1 MRQVHLGPG
10 VYRAMP
16 DPSADLA
23 AKVARTVLKNTLRVR
38 PGENVIIESWSG
50 ALPFSTPYVNE
61 ARRLGANP
69 MFLYED
75 EPAFWQALETGSS
88 RQTGKVGSHEWA
100 ALANTA
106 AYVYFWGPS
115 EWPRAS
121 ELPKN
126 KKTGVAAYNPEWYR
140 RAAKAKIRGA
150 RVFLGRTSERS
161 AEHWKLGLDDWREE
175 LLRASLV
182 PPAEMNRLGKRIGA
196 RLAKGR
202 AVRITHPN
210 GTDLSF
216 RLGKFP
222 VQLDDALVDAEDVK
236 AGNNMAS
243 IPGGVVGVCIDHTST
258 EGRVLGNHTTY
269 PESGPVTGHEWSFQ
283 HGHLTEQRYDSGG
296 EPILDAYR
304 KAPRAGRDRLGFVS
318 IGLNRE
324 ITKLPMMED
333 QELGAVL
340 LQLGEN
346 RFRGGKNASPFG
358 AWLVLKDADV
368 TVDGKPLLDGGRIV
382 A

>member
-1 MRQVHLGPG
+1 MS
-10 VYRAMP
+10 
-16 DPSADLA
+16 DSSADLA
-23 AKVARTVLKNTLRVR
+23 VKVARNVLKNTLRLR

-75 EPAFWQALETGSS
+75 EPAFWEALETGSS

-115 EWPRAS
+115 EWPRESA
-121 ELPKN
+121 LPERQ
-126 KKTGVAAYNPEWYR
+126 KTGVAAYNPEWYR

-150 RVFLGRTSERS
+150 RVFLGRTSEAS
-161 AEHWKLGLDDWREE
+161 AGRWGLDLDGWREE

-182 PPAEMNRLGKRIGA
+182 PPAEMNRLGKRVGA
-196 RLAKGR
+196 RLAKGK
-202 AVRITHPN
+202 AVHITHPN
-210 GTDLSF
+210 GTELSF

-243 IPGGVVGVCIDHTST
+243 IPGGVVGVSIDHTST
-258 EGRVLGNHTTY
+258 EGTVLGNHTTY
-269 PESGPVTGHEWSFQ
+269 PESGPVSGHQWSFKD
-283 HGHLTEQRYDSGG
+283 GRLTKQSYDTGG
-296 EPILDAYR
+296 EPILAAYG
-304 KAPRAGRDRLGFVS
+304 KAPRTGRDRLGFVS

-333 QELGAVL
+333 QELGALL
-340 LQLGEN
+340 LQLGGN
-346 RFRGGKNASPFG
+346 QFRGGKNASPFA
-358 AWLVLKDADV
+358 AWLVLKGADMS
-368 TVDGKPLLDGGRIV
+368 VDGKPVLDGGRIV

>member
-1 MRQVHLGPG
+1 
-10 VYRAMP
+10 MP
-16 DPSADLA
+16 DSSADLA
-23 AKVARTVLKNTLRVR
+23 VKVARNVLKNTLRVR
-38 PGENVIIESWSG
+38 PGENVTIESWSG
-50 ALPFSTPYVNE
+50 ALPYSTPFVNE
-61 ARRLGANP
+61 ARRLGAHP

-75 EPAFWQALETGSS
+75 EPAYWEALESGTS

-100 ALANTA
+100 ALANTS
-106 AYVYFWGPS
+106 AYVFFWGPS
-115 EWPRAS
+115 EWPRAA
-121 ELPKN
+121 ELPEKQRS
-126 KKTGVAAYNPEWYR
+126 GVQAYNPEWYR

-161 AEHWKLGLDDWREE
+161 AERWGVDLDAWREE

-196 RLAKGR
+196 RFTRGK

-243 IPGGVVGVCIDHTST
+243 IPGGVVGVCIDHLST
-258 EGRVLGNHTTY
+258 EGTVYGNHTTY
-269 PESGPVTGHEWSFQ
+269 PESGPVTGHQWTFRD
-283 HGHLTEQRYDSGG
+283 GRLTDQSYDSGG
-296 EPILDAYR
+296 EPILSAYG
-304 KAPRAGRDRLGFVS
+304 KAPRTGRDRLGFVS

-324 ITKLPMMED
+324 ISKLPMMED

-340 LQLGEN
+340 LQLGGN
-346 RFRGGKNASPFG
+346 QYRGGKNASPFG
-358 AWLVLKDADV
+358 AWLLLKDADV
-368 TVDGKPLLDGGRIV
+368 TIEGRPVVDAGKVV